1 MEPTLD
7 PSSRLTALRLLVD
20 DLLGGPGRRYAV
32 VLLAFVVI
40 LLLTRE
46 AALVPITVGW
56 SASKRL
62 VEQEQELAQIQK
74 QTAEYSAAAEYFRT
88 PEGQKSVGGLVLK
101 VPDDGERRVV
111 LKPQADKT
119 KQSTAAHIRSWL
131 SNREADANAA
141 MQGRLRVAKRWCYD
155 PPQDTLSQDAPSAA
169 TKTRP
174 RLQAPQKQAPAAPA
188 STTKQDAHQQE
199 RAGGAGASER

>member
-7 PSSRLTALRLLVD
+7 PSNRFTALRLLVD

-32 VLLAFVVI
+32 VLLAFAVI

-46 AALVPITVGW
+46 AALIPITVGW

-74 QTAEYSAAAEYFRT
+74 QTAEYSSAAEYFGT

-141 MQGRLRVAKRWCYD
+141 MQERLRIAKRWCYD
-155 PPQDTLSQDAPSAA
+155 PPAQDTFSHDAPFGA
-169 TKTRP
+169 TEAKP
-174 RLQAPQKQAPAAPA
+174 QPQAPRKQAPAPAAP
-188 STTKQDAHQQE
+188 TTNQE
-199 RAGGAGASER
+199 SPATH